1 MAALQPQAVE
11 VLLMVAYV
19 VHDGRIDRPRAIY
32 GGGDLVLLLV
42 GDGEVR
48 ETWSVNDGRQ
58 GQVPGFEANFGFEVG
73 VHDGV
78 PPRRR
83 VYGTCDWVE
92 LAVLSVPV
100 RHDRVVAAYDPSYG
114 P

>member
-1 MAALQPQAVE
+1 ME
-11 VLLMVAYV
+11 I
-19 VHDGRIDRPRAIY
+19 GDR
-32 GGGDLVLLLV
+32 DLLLV
-42 GDGEVR
+42 GDDHGEVHV
-48 ETWSVNDGRQ
+48 TWIVNDGRQ
-58 GQVPGFEANFGFEVG
+58 GPALGYEANFGFEVG

-78 PPRRR
+78 PPRHR

-100 RHDRVVAAYDPSYG
+100 RHDRVAVVVAAYDPSYG

>member
-1 MAALQPQAVE
+1 M
-11 VLLMVAYV
+11 
-19 VHDGRIDRPRAIY
+19 
-32 GGGDLVLLLV
+32 LLLV
-42 GDGEVR
+42 GDGEVL

-58 GQVPGFEANFGFEVG
+58 GRAPGYEANSGSEVG

-100 RHDRVVAAYDPSYG
+100 HHDRAAAAVAAYDPSYG

>member
-1 MAALQPQAVE
+1 M
-11 VLLMVAYV
+11 
-19 VHDGRIDRPRAIY
+19 
-32 GGGDLVLLLV
+32 LLLV
-42 GDGEVR
+42 GDGEVH

-58 GQVPGFEANFGFEVG
+58 GRAPGYEANSGFEVG

-83 VYGTCDWVE
+83 VYGTCDWEV

-100 RHDRVVAAYDPSYG
+100 RHDRAAAAVAAYDPSCG

>member
-1 MAALQPQAVE
+1 M
-11 VLLMVAYV
+11 LLV
-19 VHDGRIDRPRAIY
+19 
-32 GGGDLVLLLV
+32 V
-42 GDGEVR
+42 GDGEVD
-48 ETWSVNDGRQ
+48 ETWSVKDGRR
-58 GQVPGFEANFGFEVG
+58 GRAPGYEANSGFEVG
-73 VHDGV
+73 VHEGV

-100 RHDRVVAAYDPSYG
+100 HHDRAAAVAAAYDPSYG